1 MRRNTEFS
9 IGQNIQLVIKLK
21 LFDLHCDTAG
31 ECFNRKQPLSDG
43 SLHINLCKG
52 RELDKWCQLF
62 AIWIP
67 DELRGK
73 AASEYFEKVF
83 LNFKNEISLN
93 FEKIKL
99 CKDFN
104 DLTDAESRRKC
115 AAILTCEG
123 ASPFAENDRIY
134 LARDYGV
141 KLITL
146 TWNGENEIGFG
157 CQSGSDSGLKPA
169 GKRLLRDMEKLN
181 IAADVSH
188 LNRAGFYDAIS
199 SSAKVIASHSNS
211 KTVLEKTRADSEDKI
226 FSCRRNLDDE
236 QIKLLIECGG
246 LIGINFCRS
255 FLGDDGDD
263 GFEAVYRHMSHILDM
278 GGEKVLSIGTD
289 FDGCEINPEL
299 AGVDK
304 IHLLSEFLRQKGFDN
319 GLLERIFYKNANNFF
334 KNILQS

>member
-1 MRRNTEFS
+1 MN
-9 IGQNIQLVIKLK
+9 

-31 ECFNRKQPLSDG
+31 ECHNRNQSLYDG
-43 SLHINLCKG
+43 NLHINLCKG
-52 RELDKWCQLF
+52 ELLDRWCQLF
-62 AIWIP
+62 AVWIP

-73 AASEYFEKVF
+73 DAEEYFEEVF

-93 FEKIKL
+93 SEKIKQ
-99 CKDFN
+99 CKDSD
-104 DLTDAESRRKC
+104 DLNEAEISRKC

-123 ASPFAENDRIY
+123 ASPFAQNDRIY
-134 LARDYGV
+134 AAKEYGV

-157 CQSGSDSGLKPA
+157 CQSGCDSGLKPA
-169 GKRLLRDMEKLN
+169 GKRLLRDMERLN

-188 LNRAGFYDAIS
+188 LNRAGFYDAVS
-199 SSAKVIASHSNS
+199 SGAKVIASHSNS
-211 KTVLEKTRADSEDKI
+211 KTVLEKTRADSEDK
-226 FSCRRNLDDE
+226 FFACRRNLDDE
-236 QIKLLIECGG
+236 QIKFLIECGG

-255 FLGDDGDD
+255 FLGDENDD
-263 GFEAVYRHMSHILDM
+263 GFEAVYRHMSYILNM
-278 GGEKVLSIGTD
+278 GGKDILAIGSD

-304 IHLLSEFLRQKGFDN
+304 IPALALFLKQKGFDTD
-319 GLLERIFYKNANNFF
+319 LVEKIFYKNAYNFF